1 MVGAGDGD
9 GVNVFVFEQFFVVF
23 VTGGGAAGF
32 GGGEVEVVVTEV
44 ADGDGLGI
52 GVFQESVMDLIA
64 AIAKADEPHLNAA
77 IGGEDPGIAEGGGG
91 FRDLAAG
98 HVMLL

>member
-1 MVGAGDGD
+1 
-9 GVNVFVFEQFFVVF
+9 
-23 VTGGGAAGF
+23 
-32 GGGEVEVVVTEV
+32 
-44 ADGDGLGI
+44 
-52 GVFQESVMDLIA
+52 MDLIA

-98 HVMLL
+98 HVVLL